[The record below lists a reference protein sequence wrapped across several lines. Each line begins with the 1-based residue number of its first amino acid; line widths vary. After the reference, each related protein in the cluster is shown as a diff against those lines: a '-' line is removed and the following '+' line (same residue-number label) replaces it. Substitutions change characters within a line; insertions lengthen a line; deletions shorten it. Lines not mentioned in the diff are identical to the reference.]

1 MVFQLSILLFC
12 TVVAAAAQ
20 ATPQKIFPYAY
31 SQDDLPNGLRVVTV
45 PTDFPNIV
53 AVYIVVQTGSRN
65 EVEPGHT
72 GFAHLFEH
80 LMFKGTEKYS
90 QAQYNDAIKR
100 MGGASN
106 AFTTNDF
113 TCFYTVFSKED
124 LPTVLGMEADR
135 FQNLKYSE
143 AEFKTET
150 LAVLGEYNK
159 NASNPFSKL
168 NEALLD
174 TAYSTHTYKHTT
186 MGFLKDV
193 QDMPNQYAYSQK
205 FFNRYYRPEY
215 VTIIVAGDVKTKAV
229 RDLVAKYWGAWKRG
243 DYKPDIP
250 VEPPQDGPRTSHV
263 AWSGPTLP
271 LLSVA
276 YKGPAYDDSTKD
288 TAALDALSYLAF
300 SENSDL
306 YQKLVI
312 QEQKADALYAD
323 SPSQVDPSLFQV
335 LARVKKAEDVE
346 YVRGQIL
353 ATVQEFREKPVDGAR
368 LDAVRKHLRYELAL
382 RMDNS
387 ETVAQV
393 IARYVALRRTP
404 DTMNRLFE
412 QYAGLTPQDVQQA
425 AVKYLTENARTIV
438 TLDGV
443 GAAK

>member
-1 MVFQLSILLFC
+1 MILKVLLLLSGVTI
-12 TVVAAAAQ
+12 AAAQ
-20 ATPQKIFPYAY
+20 TAPQKIFPYAY
-31 SQDDLPNGLRVVTV
+31 SQDDLANGLRVVTV

-80 LMFKGTEKYS
+80 LMFKGTERYP
-90 QAQYNDAIKR
+90 QQQYNDAIKR
-100 MGGASN
+100 MGGDSN

-124 LPTVLGMEADR
+124 LPAVLAMEADR
-135 FQNLKYSE
+135 FRNLKYSE

-174 TAYSTHTYKHTT
+174 TAYVTHTYKHTT

-193 QDMPNQYAYSQK
+193 QDMPNQYEYSQK

-215 VTIIVAGDVKTKAV
+215 VTVIVAGDVKAKAV
-229 RDLVAKYWGAWKRG
+229 RDLVTKEWSSWKRG
-243 DYKPDIP
+243 DYKPEIP
-250 VEPPQDGPRTSHV
+250 AEPVQDGPRANHV
-263 AWSGPTLP
+263 AWSGATLP
-271 LLSVA
+271 LLA
-276 YKGPAYDDSTKD
+276 IAFKGPAYNDSTKD

-306 YQKLVI
+306 YQKLII
-312 QEQKADALYAD
+312 QEQKADALYA
-323 SPSQVDPSLFQV
+323 SAPNLVDPSLFQV
-335 LARVKKAEDVE
+335 LARIKKTEDMD
-346 YVRGQIL
+346 YVRDQIL
-353 ATVQEFREKPVDGAR
+353 AAIQNFREKPVDSAR
-368 LDAVRKHLRYELAL
+368 LDAVRKHLRYGLAL

-387 ETVAQV
+387 QTVAQMV
-393 IARYVALRRTP
+393 AGYVALRRTP
-404 DTMNRLFE
+404 DTMNKLYE
-412 QYAGLTPQDVQQA
+412 QYAALTPQDVQQA
-425 AVKYLTENARTIV
+425 AAKYLTENARTMV
-438 TLDGV
+438 TLDAE
-443 GAAK
+443 AAK

>member
-1 MVFQLSILLFC
+1 M
-12 TVVAAAAQ
+12 VAAAAP
-20 ATPQKIFPYAY
+20 TPPQKIFPYAY

-53 AVYIVVQTGSRN
+53 AVYIVVQAGSRD

-106 AFTTNDF
+106 AFTTGDF

-124 LPTVLGMEADR
+124 LPTVLAMEADR

-159 NASNPFSKL
+159 NASNPFQKL

-193 QDMPNQYAYSQK
+193 QDMPNQYEYSRK
-205 FFNRYYRPEY
+205 FFSRYYRPEY
-215 VTIIVAGDVKTKAV
+215 VTIIVAGDVKTKTV
-229 RDLVAKYWGAWKRG
+229 RDLAARDWGAWKRG
-243 DYKPDIP
+243 DYKPEIP
-250 VEPPQDGPRTSHV
+250 MEPPQDGPRTSRV
-263 AWSGPTLP
+263 AWNGPTLP
-271 LLSVA
+271 LLAIA

-300 SENSDL
+300 SENSEL
-306 YQKLVI
+306 YQKLII
-312 QEQKADALYAD
+312 QDQKADALYA
-323 SPSQVDPSLFQV
+323 SAPNQVDPSLFQV

-346 YVRGQIL
+346 YVREQIL
-353 ATVQEFREKPVDGAR
+353 ATVEQFREKPVDGAR

-387 ETVAQV
+387 DTVAQV
-393 IARYVALRRTP
+393 IAGYVALRRTP
-404 DTMNRLFE
+404 DTMNKLFD
-412 QYAGLTPQDVQQA
+412 QYARLTPQDVQQA
-425 AVKYLTENARTIV
+425 ALKYLTENARTIV
-438 TLDGV
+438 TLDAV